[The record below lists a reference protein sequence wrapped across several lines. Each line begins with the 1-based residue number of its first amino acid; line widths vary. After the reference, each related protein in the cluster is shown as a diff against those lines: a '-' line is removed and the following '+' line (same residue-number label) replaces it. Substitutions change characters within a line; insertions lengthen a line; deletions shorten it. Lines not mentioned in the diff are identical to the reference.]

1 MSQAEK
7 SKKPVIVAQIM
18 GKWIG
23 GGVESVIMN
32 YYRHLD
38 HTKVQFDFICDE
50 DSTRIPYD
58 EIKKLGGRVFL
69 VPKYQKLPQYLK
81 ALEGLFRKN
90 QYRIVHSNV
99 NTLSVF
105 PLYAAKKAGV
115 PVRISHSHSTS
126 NPKEW
131 KRNIIKN
138 ILRPFS
144 KKYATD
150 YFACSELAGRYLF
163 GDKTFDQGKVKI
175 IHNAIDLDKFKF
187 DPEARKKLRKELGID
202 DKTIVI
208 GHVGRFVKQKNH
220 DFLVDV
226 FNEYHTKNPDSK
238 LLLIGTGPLEEKIK
252 AKVKKLDLSDSVL
265 FLGQREDTNKL
276 YSVMDVF
283 CLPSLYEGLPVVGVE
298 AQAAG
303 LLCELSSDMTK
314 ETKVLNATRFI
325 SLEKPSEEWAKTI
338 LEDYN
343 SFKRHDITEE
353 IIKNNYNIKKE
364 VSKLE
369 NKYNKL
375 LKGRSM
381 VKKITITNAYTWY
394 NKGDAGI
401 LLATIDT
408 LKKIYKD
415 AEFNILSFTPEIDRK
430 HYCEDKTVK
439 NVYSNILNPHPYKK
453 GKLGKIIAVI
463 KLFSKMIE
471 IQFGLTF
478 FKKKTIEK
486 YESLKALQESDIIIV
501 CGGGFLGGKKFDSLM
516 HVYQIYVN
524 TIFKKPVY
532 IMGTSIEPIKKK
544 LIKHYTDKVLNKVDF
559 VFAREKITEKYLLE
573 TLPDEKHTLIPDM
586 AFMLE
591 DIERKFDFVE
601 KLRKKNDVLFGITVR
616 KWNFPNLKDKNKS
629 MENYISCIKDFMEK
643 EFNIR
648 SCAFVFI
655 PQVTVNTGDDTII
668 AEEIRNRLS
677 KKNQDKFYICR
688 EDLSPS
694 EIKSLIANMDYFV
707 GTRMHSNIFATS
719 MCVPT
724 TAIAYEKKTNG
735 IMETVGL
742 EEYIIEINDITS
754 DDLFSKVEK
763 MISNAK
769 IIKKQLK
776 NKIGA
781 ARKDVFLK
789 IKKVVK

>member
-1 MSQAEK
+1 MSKEVQ
-7 SKKPVIVAQIM
+7 KKPIIVAQIM
-18 GKWIG
+18 GKWVG

-38 HTKVQFDFICDE
+38 HSKVQIDFICDE

-69 VPKYQKLPQYLK
+69 VPKYQNLPKYLK
-81 ALEGLFRKN
+81 ALEKLFKEN
-90 QYRIVHSNV
+90 QYRIVHSNI

-115 PVRISHSHSTS
+115 PIRISHSHSTS

-131 KRNIIKN
+131 KRNLIKN

-144 KKYATD
+144 KRYATD

-163 GDKTFDQGKVKI
+163 GNKAFDHGKVKI
-175 IHNAIDLDKFKF
+175 IHNAIDIEKFKF
-187 DPEARKKLRKELGID
+187 DEVTRKKLRKGFGIKD
-202 DKTIVI
+202 STIVI
-208 GHVGRFVKQKNH
+208 GHVGRFVQQKNH
-220 DFLVDV
+220 TFLVDV
-226 FNEYHTKNPDSK
+226 FNEYYKKNPDSK
-238 LLLIGTGPLEEKIK
+238 LLLVGSGPLEDEIK
-252 AKVKKLDLSDSVL
+252 KKVERLGLKDSVL
-265 FLGQREDTNKL
+265 FLGQRDDINKL

-303 LLCELSSDMTK
+303 LLCELSNDMTK
-314 ETKVLNATRFI
+314 EIKVLNTTRLM
-325 SLEKPSEEWAKTI
+325 SLEKTPEEWAKTI
-338 LEDYN
+338 LEDY
-343 SFKRHDITEE
+343 SKLKRYNTTEE
-353 IIKNNYNIKKE
+353 ITKNNFSIKKE
-364 VSKLE
+364 APKLE
-369 NKYNKL
+369 DKYDAL
-375 LKGRSM
+375 LKGIFM
-381 VKKITITNAYTWY
+381 VKKITITNAYTWH

-415 AEFNILSFTPEIDRK
+415 VEFTILSFTPEIDRK
-430 HYCEDKTVK
+430 HYCEDKSIK

-463 KLFSKMIE
+463 KLFLKMIGT
-471 IQFGLTF
+471 QFGLTF

-486 YESLKALQESDIIIV
+486 HESLKAIQDSDIVIV

-532 IMGTSIEPIKKK
+532 VMGTSIEPIKKK
-544 LIKHYTDKVLNKVDF
+544 IIKHYTDKVLNKVDF
-559 VFAREKITEKYLLE
+559 VFARESITEKYLLE
-573 TLPDEKHTLIPDM
+573 ILSSEKHALIPDM

-591 DIERKFDFVE
+591 DVEKKFNFVE
-601 KLRKKNDVLFGITVR
+601 KLRQKNDILFGITVR
-616 KWNFPNLKDKNKS
+616 KWNFPNSKNKNKS
-629 MENYISCIKDFMEK
+629 MENYINCIKEFMIK
-643 EFNIR
+643 EVNMR

-668 AEEIRNRLS
+668 AEEIRNRLP
-677 KKNQDKFYICR
+677 KKIQDKFYICR

-694 EIKSLIANMDYFV
+694 EIKSLIANMNYFV

-742 EEYIIEINDITS
+742 EEYIIEINNITS
-754 DDLFSKVEK
+754 DDLFYKVEK
-763 MISNAK
+763 MISNEK
-769 IIKKQLK
+769 IIRKQLK
-776 NKIGA
+776 NKIREI
-781 ARKDVFLK
+781 RKDIFLK